1 MSSFAVSVRTVFFE
15 CPLRWFR
22 RPAGASLSRWSSSS
36 ALRTRSAS
44 AFFSSSKSPSLL
56 KTSFGSRPSRSWSR
70 VSFLIAISA
79 LRRRHYGPAHK
90 IPDSPAPTRDRRS
103 TVGRILTMLMERG
116 RVSPVPMLRRKPGG
130 RRFRLIGE
138 RHARR
143 LPKGL
148 KPTRPGELV
157 QIDTLSV
164 NVAPDKAIKHFTGY
178 DPGAKW
184 TAARVANQASA
195 ASARAFLDQLLAAT
209 PFQITGIQ
217 VDGGSEFRAEFEQ
230 ACAEKGLN
238 LFVLPPKRPQLNGA
252 VERAQSSWR
261 YEFYACHDLPHR
273 LDKLQPLVDAFAHH
287 FNH

>member
-1 MSSFAVSVRTVFFE
+1 MQTVERLRADHPMWGKRKIAVLLRRQGIAVSV
-15 CPLRWFR
+15 
-22 RPAGASLSRWSSSS
+22 
-36 ALRTRSAS
+36 
-44 AFFSSSKSPSLL
+44 
-56 KTSFGSRPSRSWSR
+56 
-70 VSFLIAISA
+70 
-79 LRRRHYGPAHK
+79 
-90 IPDSPAPTRDRRS
+90 S

-116 RVSPVPMLRRKPGG
+116 RVTPVPMLRRKPGG
-130 RRFRLIGE
+130 RRFCLIGE

-157 QIDTLSV
+157 QIDTLFV

-178 DPGAKW
+178 DPVAKW

-217 VDGGSEFRAEFEQ
+217 VDGGSEFRAEF
-230 ACAEKGLN
+230 
-238 LFVLPPKRPQLNGA
+238 NGA

-273 LDKLQPLVDAFAHH
+273 LDKLQPVVDAFAHH
-287 FNH
+287 FNHHRPHQALGDRTPAEYLSTFSPGKPHPSHMC